1 MIKRLIIICL
11 SIVLF
16 SSVELIADNK
26 ERSASKPDKQSSK
39 SSQTKVISKS
49 SAINRA
55 KSQVKGKV
63 LSATLINSK
72 GPAVYRIKMLVG
84 DSRVRTVFVDGVNGR
99 IIRIN

>member
-1 MIKRLIIICL
+1 MINRLIIICL

-16 SSVELIADNK
+16 SPAEILAQPQQV
-26 ERSASKPDKQSSK
+26 SKG
-39 SSQTKVISKS
+39 SQVKTISKS
-49 SAINRA
+49 SAIKRA

-63 LSATLINSK
+63 LSATLIASK

-84 DSRVRTVFVDGVNGR
+84 DSRVRTVFVDGVTGR